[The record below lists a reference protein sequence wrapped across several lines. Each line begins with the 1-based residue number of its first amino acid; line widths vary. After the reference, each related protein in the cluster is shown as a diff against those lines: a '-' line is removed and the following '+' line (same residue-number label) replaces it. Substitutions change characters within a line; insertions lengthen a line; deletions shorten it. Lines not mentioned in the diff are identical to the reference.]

1 MEFDTHSHTYSNLPE
16 TCKRI
21 MFDCL
26 QLRTTQLTCFHH
38 ITGTDDGNNVL
49 AIVGGSIGAV
59 VIVVII
65 VVISIR

>member
-1 MEFDTHSHTYSNLPE
+1 
-16 TCKRI
+16 

-38 ITGTDDGNNVL
+38 ITGTDDGNNVP